1 VTLAKPY
8 PAGPVTNPLE
18 EDANPS
24 SSPTVNEK
32 DKHELESIPFVDI
45 DRVVLSPKH
54 KEKADQ
60 IRVGEVAVRSS
71 LKYPSTWRIKV
82 IVQAVNESLRAI
94 PEPSSGCQLSFSVT
108 HQ

>member
-8 PAGPVTNPLE
+8 PVGPITNPLE

-45 DRVVLSPKH
+45 DRVVMSPKH
-54 KEKADQ
+54 KEKVDQ
-60 IRVGEVAVRSS
+60 IRVGEVVVQSS
-71 LKYPSTWRIKV
+71 LKFPSIWRIKV

-94 PEPSSGCQLSFSVT
+94 LKPSSGCQLSFSVT